1 VIVLSNKNENSKTL
15 CDGYNKILQASI
27 KVFARKSFEG
37 SRIEEIAKEAG
48 VPKSLI
54 YYHFKNKDEILQVL
68 TDKFANEF
76 SELIKI
82 AENDTHKSRA
92 EKLSER
98 LSGLYVEFEKRNADL
113 IRIMLIESLKKNKEK
128 PILFGIVEAIINT
141 EKKFPVNKDK
151 AFNTNESL
159 AAEFFTRLIPNYAYI
174 CFSDAWSEYFK
185 IEKSELDNQFVKLM
199 VETHGAYH
207 KNHE

>member
-1 VIVLSNKNENSKTL
+1 MNNKTENSKNL
-15 CDGYNKILQASI
+15 SDGYNKILQASI
-27 KVFARKSFEG
+27 KVFAEKSFEG
-37 SRIEEIAKEAG
+37 SRIDEIAKEAG

-54 YYHFKNKDEILQVL
+54 YYHFKNKDEILQLL

-113 IRIMLIESLKKNKEK
+113 IRVMLIESLKKNKEK
-128 PILFGIVEAIINT
+128 PILFGIAEAIINT

-151 AFNTNESL
+151 DFNTNERL
-159 AAEFFTRLIPNYAYI
+159 VAEFFTRLIPNYAYM
-174 CFSDAWSEYFK
+174 CFSDAWAEHFEV
-185 IEKSELDNQFVKLM
+185 EKPKLDELFVQTM
-199 VETHGAYH
+199 VKTHGAYH

>member
-1 VIVLSNKNENSKTL
+1 LSNNIESGKTPS
-15 CDGYNKILQASI
+15 DGYNKILQASI
-27 KVFARKSFEG
+27 NVFAKKSFEG

-68 TDKFANEF
+68 TVKFANEF

-92 EKLSER
+92 EKLSKR

-128 PILFGIVEAIINT
+128 PILFSIAEAIINT
-141 EKKFPVNKDK
+141 EKKFPINKDK
-151 AFNTNESL
+151 VLNTNERL
-159 AAEFFTRLIPNYAYI
+159 VAEFFTRLIPNYAYM
-174 CFSDAWSEYFK
+174 CFSDAWSEHFK
-185 IEKSELDNQFVKLM
+185 IEKPELDKLFVKLM

>member
-1 VIVLSNKNENSKTL
+1 LINKNETGKIPS
-15 CDGYNKILQASI
+15 DGYNKILQASI
-27 KVFARKSFEG
+27 KVFAKKSFEG
-37 SRIEEIAKEAG
+37 SRIEEIAKVAG

-151 AFNTNESL
+151 PFNENEDL
-159 AAEFFTRLIPNYAYI
+159 AAEFFTRLIPNYAYM
-174 CFSDAWSEYFK
+174 CFSDAWSEHFK
-185 IEKSELDNQFVKLM
+185 IGKDELDKLFVKLM
-199 VETHGAYH
+199 VETHGTYH

>member
-1 VIVLSNKNENSKTL
+1 LTNKNEIGKIPS
-15 CDGYNKILQASI
+15 DGYNKILQASI
-27 KVFARKSFEG
+27 KIFASKSFEG

-98 LSGLYVEFEKRNADL
+98 LSGLYVEFEKRNEDL

-128 PILFGIVEAIINT
+128 PILFGIAEAIINT
-141 EKKFPVNKDK
+141 EKKFPVNQGKE
-151 AFNTNESL
+151 FNTSEGL
-159 AAEFFTRLIPNYAYI
+159 AAEFFTRLIPNYAYM
-174 CFSDAWSEYFK
+174 CFSDAWSEHFK
-185 IEKSELDNQFVKLM
+185 IEKDELDKLFVKLM